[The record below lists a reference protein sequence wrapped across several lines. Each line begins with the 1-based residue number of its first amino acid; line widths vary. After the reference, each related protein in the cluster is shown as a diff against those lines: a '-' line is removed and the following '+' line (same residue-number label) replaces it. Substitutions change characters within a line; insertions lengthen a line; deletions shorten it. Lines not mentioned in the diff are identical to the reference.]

1 MATAKVFYVGGAHMA
16 KITIVGAG
24 SIIFGTTLLNDLFQV
39 DALKGSTIAL
49 TGPTLGKLE
58 KMKAYTDTVIEKN
71 GIDMNVYCTTDRRDA
86 LKGADYVL
94 LIFQIGG
101 IDAYEVDVNIPFK
114 YGIDQC
120 VGECVGPGGV
130 FRALRSIPVIRDI
143 SHDMEELCPGA
154 VLLNYVNPMCSN
166 SIAIGKS
173 SSIQFIGLCHGIQTT
188 LDLLAGY
195 AGVKKEE
202 IDFLAA
208 GINHM
213 AWFLRLEKDGKDLY
227 PILRERIE
235 KPEYYLDEKVRGEVM
250 RHFGYFMTES
260 SGHLSDYL
268 YWFRKNRELM
278 DRYCDRPGLG
288 GESTFAVRYKKAS
301 YEFFSGFDVFS
312 LDDGTLHPR
321 SVEYCSY
328 VIEAM
333 EGGPAFK
340 MNGNVINKGFI
351 TNLPDDCCVEVPVYI
366 DRMGLHPMG
375 VGDLPPQ
382 LAALNQ
388 SNVTLQLLAAEAALT
403 GDPELAFAAVAMDP
417 LTSAVLSLKETR
429 DMVIEMFEASRK
441 WLPQF
446 EGKKLAKRDHI
457 LIPEGTKPHP
467 TPVDPALAIT
477 QRFVKLAEAMQNAKR

>member
-1 MATAKVFYVGGAHMA
+1 MA
-16 KITIVGAG
+16 KIAIIGAG
-24 SIIFGTTLLNDLFQV
+24 SVVFGTTLLNDLFQV

-49 TGPTLGKLE
+49 TGPTMGKLE
-58 KMKAYTDTVIEKN
+58 KMKAHADTIIGKN
-71 GIDMNVYCTTDRRDA
+71 GIDMNVYCTIDRRDA
-86 LKGADYVL
+86 LKAANYVL
-94 LIFQIGG
+94 MIFQIGG
-101 IDAYEVDVNIPFK
+101 IDAYGVDVTIPFK

-130 FRALRSIPVIRDI
+130 FRALRSIPVIKGI
-143 SHDMEELCPGA
+143 LQDMEELCPSA

-173 SSIQFIGLCHGIQTT
+173 SPIQFIGLCHGIQTT
-188 LDLLAGY
+188 LDLIAGY

-213 AWFLRLEKDGKDLY
+213 AWFLRLEKDGQDLY
-227 PILRERIE
+227 PLLRERIE

-268 YWFRKNRELM
+268 YWFRKNKELM

-288 GESTFAVRYKKAS
+288 GESTFAYRYKKES
-301 YEFFSGFDVFS
+301 YDFFSGYDVFS
-312 LDDGTLHPR
+312 LDDGELHPR

-328 VIEAM
+328 VIEAL
-333 EGGPAFK
+333 EGGSPFK
-340 MNGNVINKGFI
+340 LNGNVINNGYIK
-351 TNLPDDCCVEVPVYI
+351 NLPEGCCVEVPVYV
-366 DRMGLHPMG
+366 DHMGLHPMG
-375 VGDLPPQ
+375 IGNLPQQ

-429 DMVIEMFEASRK
+429 DMVIEMLEASRK

-446 EGKKLAKRDHI
+446 EGKKLPKRDHVF
-457 LIPEGTKPHP
+457 IPEGTKPCP

-477 QRFVKLAEAMQNAKR
+477 QRFVKLAEAVQKAKR